1 MTIVTESKE
10 SKKEL
15 QNILYSSVDA
25 VTIVHEAKESLTI
38 TFDQQNNELI
48 VLPYSN
54 TKHIIGKLEEEFWYK
69 PQEEEF
75 TDIILKPVKGNFVII
90 CPNFENNR
98 NLVGIKARVE
108 LVAENCQNNS
118 LAFKVKTLQI
128 VRVYN
133 VISPHHKVKIVK
145 LSEIIEDK
153 NYKFEDYKE
162 AIEDLILGIKYIQ
175 DNNMIEL
182 PLFDSTKESFLQYS
196 HNLCFF
202 IINAINQYMAID
214 NAAFLF
220 GNIIQRLRKA
230 RYKLLKYLEFKAA
243 EEQKKQKNDPIFHD
257 KLITG
262 KILPLIILEKRNEK
276 ALIPCTVNNRITV
289 PLSVKEQL
297 IKYRKISRVSEKH
310 VVLIAQTD
318 IPSEKL
324 FNKKYLGVLARLT
337 TIHAD
342 LSSRVYVKNYV
353 NLAIIPEKTVEVH
366 IIKQEKLS
374 GNEESKQDMFYCE
387 VNILEYEVSNW
398 DKLQQQVQ
406 DCFELVKEIRKYI
419 SYFGYSSKQLLGF
432 DKNLTTDINHII
444 NISYFYI
451 EMLYGHIDVNTI
463 KFLEATN
470 LNQRYNQIKESLAKL
485 LIIKHK
491 QHVEEIMSK
500 SHESTTEVNEIP
512 EGYAVIIFDKAIAK
526 FLPLSSRYKELTPD
540 IYMFNSHILTTEQ
553 IIQNH
558 YKGKQTILLIKED
571 FEKHNPNKN
580 TIPSIKA
587 KVINT
592 VCLEDNTAHIRIIP
606 ESRVR
611 VTEIVLKDGV
621 FYGKAEEIEE
631 LAVSNE
637 EELKLLRILIEQVI
651 VAYTNKPDYDYLGR
665 WYPVYESSKLNIETY
680 AANLSYYLANEI
692 LGYDYDTS
700 SDTNLMQEFCSK
712 TTIEKLQYLLD
723 TINGKNFNKTAATQ
737 GNNSSTQEIA
747 NTTQQEAVSKETK
760 IDSNDVVSI
769 IKSNN
774 ITSSTPT
781 TSKEWI
787 DLGARYRQIIKSQ
800 KKHYNHLIKLLRLIQ
815 MIKLFLR
822 VKWQY

>member
-1 MTIVTESKE
+1 MTIMTESKE
-10 SKKEL
+10 PKKEL
-15 QNILYSSVDA
+15 KNILDSSVDT

-69 PQEEEF
+69 LQEEEF
-75 TDIILKPVKGNFVII
+75 TDIILKPIKGSFVII

-108 LVAENCQNNS
+108 LVSENCQNN
-118 LAFKVKTLQI
+118 LPAFKVKTLQI

-145 LSEIIEDK
+145 LSEIMEDK

-243 EEQKKQKNDPIFHD
+243 EDQEKQENDPIFHD
-257 KLITG
+257 KLING
-262 KILPLIILEKRNEK
+262 KILPLIMLEKRKEK
-276 ALIPCTVNNRITV
+276 TLIPCTVNNSITV
-289 PLSVKEQL
+289 PLSVKDQL
-297 IKYRKISRVSEKH
+297 VKYRKISQVSGEY
-310 VVLIAQTD
+310 VALIAQTNV
-318 IPSEKL
+318 PSEEL
-324 FNKKYLGVLARLT
+324 FNKKYLGILARLT
-337 TIHAD
+337 TIHMD

-374 GNEESKQDMFYCE
+374 GDEENKQDMFYCE

-419 SYFGYSSKQLLGF
+419 SYFGYFSKYLLGF
-432 DKNLTTDINHII
+432 DRNLTTDINRII
-444 NISYFYI
+444 NISCFYI
-451 EMLYGHIDVNTI
+451 EMLYGDIDVNTI
-463 KFLEATN
+463 KFLEITN
-470 LNQRYNQIKESLAKL
+470 LNQRYDQIKEALIKL
-485 LIIKHK
+485 LTINHK
-491 QHVEEIMSK
+491 QHVEEIVSK
-500 SHESTTEVNEIP
+500 THESTIEVNKIP
-512 EGYAVIIFDKAIAK
+512 KGYSVIIFDKAIAK
-526 FLPLSSRYKELTPD
+526 LLPLSNSYKELTLD
-540 IYMFNSHILTTEQ
+540 IRMLDSHILITEQ

-558 YKGKQTILLIKED
+558 YKGEQTILLIKED
-571 FEKHNPNKN
+571 SEKHNPNKN

-592 VCLEDNTAHIRIIP
+592 VRLEDNTAYIRIIP

-637 EELKLLRILIEQVI
+637 EELKRLRILIEQVI
-651 VAYTNKPDYDYLGR
+651 VAYSNKPDYNHLGR
-665 WYPVYESSKLNIETY
+665 WYPVYESSILDIETY
-680 AANLSYYLANEI
+680 AANLSQLLPLEVGVCYRTAQSGLI
-692 LGYDYDTS
+692 LLILT
-700 SDTNLMQEFCSK
+700 CK
-712 TTIEKLQYLLD
+712 T
-723 TINGKNFNKTAATQ
+723 G
-737 GNNSSTQEIA
+737 
-747 NTTQQEAVSKETK
+747 
-760 IDSNDVVSI
+760 
-769 IKSNN
+769 
-774 ITSSTPT
+774 
-781 TSKEWI
+781 
-787 DLGARYRQIIKSQ
+787 
-800 KKHYNHLIKLLRLIQ
+800 
-815 MIKLFLR
+815 
-822 VKWQY
+822 